1 MSPIRLLARKAVRPL
16 LFGAGCVLLVVG
28 IAGLILPLLPGT
40 VFLILAAACFAR
52 SSPRFEHW
60 LVTHPQFGPSIV
72 AWRKNGSIPVHAK
85 LIAIGAMLVS
95 FGLTWMSGAP
105 PIALVVTGLA
115 LAGAALYVGTRPS

>member
-1 MSPIRLLARKAVRPL
+1 M
-16 LFGAGCVLLVVG
+16 LLVIG
-28 IAGLILPLLPGT
+28 IAGLVLPLVPGT

-52 SSPRFEHW
+52 SSTRFEKW

-72 AWRKNGSIPVHAK
+72 AWRRNGSIPLHAK
-85 LIAIGAMLVS
+85 LIAIGAMLLS
-95 FGLTWMSGAP
+95 FGLTWMTGAP